1 MKFAQLNQTLNY
13 FLDDNPKTGER
24 DYQFP
29 LPLRLDGWNFAQDTF
44 SVHTLRERQIDI
56 TVPSDTRTV
65 SLPAD
70 FAEMGILYDPKLL
83 KTYTRKELNE
93 GVNRNDAYDQS
104 FEYWTWGGNLILD
117 TNLSSAFKLWYFA
130 YWPNVQYTL
139 NADGTVA
146 YVRDE
151 VVVPRWSMLPLLHL
165 AAAYCLDPN
174 AIRAAMDRNFDI
186 SIASGTPIMN
196 SRAQQAREHAWWY
209 DYLLGKHPVQ
219 ARIVGA
225 N

>member
-1 MKFAQLNQTLNY
+1 MKFAQLNQTLNF

-29 LPLRLDGWNFAQDTF
+29 LPLRIDGWNFAQDTF
-44 SVHTLRERQIDI
+44 SVHTLREREIDI
-56 TVPSDTRTV
+56 TVPSTRTV
-65 SLPAD
+65 PLPAD
-70 FAEMGILYDPKLL
+70 FAEMGILYDPKLF

-117 TNLSSAFKLWYFA
+117 TNLSSTFKLWYFA
-130 YWPNVQYTL
+130 YWPNVEYTVNPDKTATL
-139 NADGTVA
+139 MV
-146 YVRDE
+146 DE
-151 VVVPRWSMLPLLHL
+151 VLVPRWACLPLLHL
-165 AAAYCLDPN
+165 TAAYCLDPN

-219 ARIVGA
+219 TRMVGM